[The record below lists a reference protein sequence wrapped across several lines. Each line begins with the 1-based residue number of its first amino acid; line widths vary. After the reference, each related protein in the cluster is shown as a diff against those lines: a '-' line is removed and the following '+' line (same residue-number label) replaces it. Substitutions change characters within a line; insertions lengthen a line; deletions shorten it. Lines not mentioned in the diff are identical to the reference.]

1 MTRSVLLAAALAAGL
16 TMSVAAEAKP
26 TPVRSGEVW
35 HDIVQLE
42 NDVNR
47 ADARDTIS
55 EREAESQAMWPSN
68 AVTSGTTIVERR
80 AAAVPHTPRP
90 NAMRTHAGC
99 PWKGPTISSR
109 PPPALAIGR

>member
-55 EREAESQAMWPSN
+55 EREAAGLRKEMRELKALYRRYN
-68 AVTSGTTIVERR
+68 ANVLSPAEASTIERR
-80 AAAVPHTPRP
+80 IEKLRHRLR
-90 NAMRTHAGC
+90 NERHDRDHHRG
-99 PWKGPTISSR
+99 
-109 PPPALAIGR
+109 